1 MWHVRFAHCIFNFSI
16 TIAVVSVSVSA
27 ALLVVMRVT
36 CARSSFSGQLWPP
49 TEVCSMATSAT
60 TPGSTMLTL
69 PLDSIRQIL
78 WRFADRY
85 DLQMLVQS
93 ARGVARGTVARM
105 VAAGERNNH
114 EWTPA
119 KNEMLEAFDRAGI
132 TAAFMEPEEGGF
144 ISGPKNLALAL
155 AAFEL
160 AWVDGGAATA
170 SLAGFL
176 ALAPIHERGTPEQ
189 SRHYKML
196 SAPPQPGED
205 RKPWRGAFVLTE
217 PIPYVGVDTGM
228 LSGKM
233 RIVQWR
239 DGEEPWLQ
247 IEKRGRFITNIA
259 AANFVTAAVTSDD
272 PRIKGSCVVILEE
285 SDEGTFDHGTPTRKL
300 VHQLSSTGDPIF
312 SSKVPASRI
321 VGGYTINNG
330 VIVPNFNHGEVIEA
344 VFRRTRVTVGLM
356 TAAKLLSAV
365 EPVIRYQRG
374 RFRGAEGA
382 KPGTVRYEFGI
393 QQREDALHRLVD
405 IWATGEAAASLGFAA
420 ARIFDDLDPIEKQ
433 KNEILAQRG
442 IFDGRAEVR
451 ALRESRLR
459 AIELLKMDAGDP
471 RRSEIDSDP
480 LVQFVLKDAE
490 ANVLCPAT
498 KLWNTGNG
506 ANMMREAV
514 SLMGG
519 YGITEDCPG
528 FLASKWMDAQL
539 EATYEGPEA
548 VQRRQL
554 TVTMASDVF
563 QAEFRSWIAEMRRIA
578 SSHPGTGACT
588 LASAMRMWLW
598 TFEHLHKATDADG
611 NKLYHGQR
619 QGVTFPLADA
629 LCWLLASRHQ
639 ILDVLELEERGVSD
653 PSVVECLAGTVNFLS
668 DLCHVQT
675 ARAAGEVSR
684 ICAELVFGYKEHPSW
699 TGQTC
704 ATCSF
709 SSDEIDELEET
720 MPGIAAIAVDV
731 VHPNGSHPFKAGP
744 CAGCAGASDFLQLQN
759 KLCSCLSGSR
769 LAKDRAGETVS
780 KIMIPEALD
789 YPA

>member
-1 MWHVRFAHCIFNFSI
+1 
-16 TIAVVSVSVSA
+16 
-27 ALLVVMRVT
+27 
-36 CARSSFSGQLWPP
+36 
-49 TEVCSMATSAT
+49 
-60 TPGSTMLTL
+60 MLTL
-69 PLDSIRQIL
+69 PGDPVRQVQ

-93 ARGVARGTVARM
+93 ARGVARGTVAHM
-105 VAAGERNNH
+105 VAAGERNSH

-132 TAAFMEPEEGGF
+132 TAAFMDPEEGGF

-176 ALAPIHERGTPEQ
+176 ALSPIHERGTPEQ
-189 SRHYKML
+189 SRHYKAL
-196 SAPPQPGED
+196 SAPQPGEE

-228 LSGKM
+228 LSGKV
-233 RIVQWR
+233 RVSGWR
-239 DGEEPWLQ
+239 HDEEPWLQ
-247 IEKRGRFITNIA
+247 VEKRGRFITNIA
-259 AANFVTAAVTSDD
+259 FANFVTAAVTSDD

-285 SDEGTFDHGTPTRKL
+285 SDEGTFDHGTPTKKL

-312 SSKVPASRI
+312 NLKVPASRI
-321 VGGYTINNG
+321 VGGYTVKDG
-330 VIVPNFNHGEVIEA
+330 VIVPNFNHSEVIEA
-344 VFRRTRVTVGLM
+344 VFRRTRVAVGLM

-382 KPGTVRYEFGI
+382 KPGTVRYEQGI

-405 IWATGEAAASLGFAA
+405 VWATGEAAASLGFAT
-420 ARIFDDLDPIEKQ
+420 ARLFDELDPIEKV
-433 KNEILAQRG
+433 KTAILAERG
-442 IFDGRAEVR
+442 IAGSRAELR
-451 ALRESRLR
+451 ALRDSEQR
-459 AIELLKMDAGDP
+459 AIEFLRMREGDP
-471 RRSEIDSDP
+471 RREELAGDI

-498 KLWNTGNG
+498 KLWNTGHG
-506 ANMMREAV
+506 ANLMREAV

-554 TVTMASDVF
+554 TVTMVSDLFLAQLGVW
-563 QAEFRSWIAEMRRIA
+563 AAEMRRIA
-578 SSHPGTGACT
+578 ATHPGTGACT
-588 LASAMRMWLW
+588 LATAMRMWLW
-598 TFEHLHKATDADG
+598 TLEHLQKAVDASG

-629 LCWLLASRHQ
+629 LCWLLASRQQ
-639 ILDVLELEERGVSD
+639 ILDVLELEQRGASD
-653 PSVVECLAGTVNFLS
+653 SSVADGLAGTVQFLS
-668 DLCHVQT
+668 DLCHVQ
-675 ARAAGEVSR
+675 AAQAAGEVSR
-684 ICAELVFGYKEHPSW
+684 ICAELVFGYNEHPSW
-699 TGQTC
+699 DQQGC
-704 ATCSF
+704 RWCF
-709 SSDEIDELEET
+709 SLDELDELEKT
-720 MPGIAAIAVDV
+720 MPGIGAMATDV
-731 VHPNGSHPFKAGP
+731 VSPNGSHPLKAGP

-769 LAKDRAGETVS
+769 LAKDRAADTVS
-780 KIMIPEALD
+780 RVMIPEALD

>member
-1 MWHVRFAHCIFNFSI
+1 
-16 TIAVVSVSVSA
+16 
-27 ALLVVMRVT
+27 
-36 CARSSFSGQLWPP
+36 
-49 TEVCSMATSAT
+49 
-60 TPGSTMLTL
+60 MLTL
-69 PLDSIRQIL
+69 PGDAVRQIQ
-78 WRFADRY
+78 WRFANRF

-93 ARGVARGTVARM
+93 ARDVARGTVARL
-105 VAAGERNNH
+105 VAAGERNTH

-119 KNEMLEAFDRAGI
+119 KNEMLEAFDRAGL
-132 TAAFMEPEEGGF
+132 TAVFMEPEEGGF
-144 ISGPKNLALAL
+144 IAGPKNLALAL
-155 AAFEL
+155 SAFEL

-176 ALAPIHERGTPEQ
+176 ALSPIHERGTAEQ
-189 SRHYKML
+189 ASRYMSL

-205 RKPWRGAFVLTE
+205 RTPWRGAFVLTE

-228 LSGKM
+228 LSGKV
-233 RIVQWR
+233 RVAEWK

-247 IEKRGRFITNIA
+247 VDKRGRFITNIA
-259 AANFVTAAVTSDD
+259 FANFVTAAVNSDD

-285 SDEGTFDHGTPTRKL
+285 SDEGTFDHGTATKKL

-312 SSKVPASRI
+312 NLKVPANRI
-321 VGGYTINNG
+321 VGGYTIKDG
-330 VIVPNFNHGEVIEA
+330 VIVPNFNHGEIIEA

-382 KPGTVRYEFGI
+382 KPGTVRYEQGI

-405 IWATGEAAASLGFAA
+405 VWATGEAASSLGFAT
-420 ARIFDDLDPIEKQ
+420 ARLFDELDPIEKQ
-433 KNEILAQRG
+433 KTAILAERG
-442 IFDGRAEVR
+442 IQGGRAELK
-451 ALRESRLR
+451 ALRESEQQ
-459 AIELLKMDAGDP
+459 AIEFLALKAGDP
-471 RRSEIDSDP
+471 RRAELVADP
-480 LVQFVLKDAE
+480 LVAFVLKDAE

-498 KLWNTGNG
+498 KLWNTGHG

-554 TVTMASDVF
+554 TVTMTSEVF
-563 QAEFRSWIAEMRRIA
+563 LAQFRAWTREMRKIA
-578 SSHPGTGACT
+578 SERPGTGACT
-588 LASAMRMWLW
+588 LATAMQMWQW
-598 TFEHLHKATDADG
+598 TLNHLQKATDPDG

-629 LCWLLASRHQ
+629 LCWLLASRWQ
-639 ILDVLELEERGVSD
+639 ILDVLELESQGGNDPVVS
-653 PSVVECLAGTVNFLS
+653 EGLEGTVQFLS
-668 DLCHVQT
+668 DLCHVQ
-675 ARAAGEVSR
+675 AAQAAGEVGR
-684 ICAELVFGYKEHPSW
+684 ICAELVFGYNRHPAW
-699 TGQTC
+699 DDTC
-704 ATCSF
+704 TSCF
-709 SSDEIDELEET
+709 QVGELDEYEET
-720 MPGIAAIAVDV
+720 MPGITAFAVDV
-731 VHPNGSHPFKAGP
+731 LAADGSHPLKAGP
-744 CAGCAGASDFLQLQN
+744 CAGCAGSGEFLRQQS
-759 KLCSCLSGSR
+759 KLTTCLSGSR
-769 LAKDRAGETVS
+769 LAKDRAAETVS
-780 KIMIPEALD
+780 KVMIPEALD

>member
-1 MWHVRFAHCIFNFSI
+1 
-16 TIAVVSVSVSA
+16 
-27 ALLVVMRVT
+27 
-36 CARSSFSGQLWPP
+36 
-49 TEVCSMATSAT
+49 MATSAT
-60 TPGSTMLTL
+60 TASSTMLTL
-69 PLDSIRQIL
+69 PGDPLRQIQ

-93 ARGVARGTVARM
+93 ARTVARGTVAHM
-105 VAAGERNNH
+105 VAAGERNSH

-119 KNEMLEAFDRAGI
+119 KHAMMEAFDRAGI
-132 TAAFMEPEEGGF
+132 TGAFMEPEEGGF

-189 SRHYKML
+189 ASHYMSL
-196 SAPPQPGED
+196 SAPPQPGDE

-228 LSGKM
+228 LNGKL
-233 RIVQWR
+233 RVAGWR
-239 DGEEPWLQ
+239 NGEEPWLQ
-247 IEKRGRFITNIA
+247 VEKRGRFITNIA
-259 AANFVTAAVTSDD
+259 FANFVTAAVTSDD
-272 PRIKGSCVVILEE
+272 PKIKGSCVVILEE
-285 SDEGTFDHGTPTRKL
+285 TDEGIFDPGTPTKKL

-312 SSKVPASRI
+312 NLKVPASRI
-321 VGGYTINNG
+321 VGGYTVKDG

-382 KPGTVRYEFGI
+382 KPGTLRYEQGI

-405 IWATGEAAASLGFAA
+405 VWATGEAAASLGFAA
-420 ARIFDDLDPIEKQ
+420 ARLFDELDPIEKQ
-433 KNEILAQRG
+433 KTAILAARG
-442 IFDGRAEVR
+442 VVGGRAEVK
-451 ALRESRLR
+451 ALRESEQR
-459 AIELLKMDAGDP
+459 AIELLNMRESDP
-471 RRSEIDSDP
+471 RREEIAADP
-480 LVQFVLKDAE
+480 LVQFVLKDAV

-498 KLWNTGNG
+498 KLWNTGHG
-506 ANMMREAV
+506 ANLMREAV

-554 TVTMASDVF
+554 TLTMTTEVF
-563 QAEFRSWIAEMRRIA
+563 LAQMRAWVEEMRRIA
-578 SSHPGTGACT
+578 GMRPGTGACT

-598 TFEHLHKATDADG
+598 TLEHLRKATDAAG
-611 NKLYHGQR
+611 NRLYHGQR

-629 LCWLLASRHQ
+629 LCWLLASRQQ
-639 ILDVLELEERGVSD
+639 ILDVLELEQRGA
-653 PSVVECLAGTVNFLS
+653 AGTAVADGLANSVLFLS
-668 DLCHVQT
+668 DLCHVQ
-675 ARAAGEVSR
+675 AAQAAGEVSR
-684 ICAELVFGYKEHPSW
+684 ICAELVFGYNEHPAW
-699 TGQTC
+699 DKRG
-704 ATCSF
+704 CSACF
-709 SSDEIDELEET
+709 SAAELDELEET
-720 MPGIAAIAVDV
+720 MPGIAAMAVDV
-731 VHPNGSHPFKAGP
+731 VGMDGGHPMKAGP
-744 CAGCAGASDFLQLQN
+744 CASCGGANEFLRLQN
-759 KLCSCLSGSR
+759 NLCSCLSGSR
-769 LAKDRAGETVS
+769 LAKDRAAETVS
-780 KIMIPEALD
+780 KVMIPEALD